1 MHEDGVPH
9 RQHNWKGRRSMKN
22 RNVTRKIVAAGTATA
37 LVVGGISPASAD
49 PMNSSRPYSAADW
62 AMRGFQMLG
71 NPATIQ
77 FGANHLLSSAPS
89 VLSYDSLL
97 VANQAFFNAVRFL
110 TP

>member
-1 MHEDGVPH
+1 
-9 RQHNWKGRRSMKN
+9 
-22 RNVTRKIVAAGTATA
+22 
-37 LVVGGISPASAD
+37 
-49 PMNSSRPYSAADW
+49 
-62 AMRGFQMLG
+62 MLG
-71 NPATIQ
+71 TPATIQ

>member
-1 MHEDGVPH
+1 
-9 RQHNWKGRRSMKN
+9 MKN
-22 RNVTRKIVAAGTATA
+22 RNVARKIVAAGTATA

-62 AMRGFQMLG
+62 AMSGIQMLG

>member
-1 MHEDGVPH
+1 
-9 RQHNWKGRRSMKN
+9 
-22 RNVTRKIVAAGTATA
+22 
-37 LVVGGISPASAD
+37 
-49 PMNSSRPYSAADW
+49 
-62 AMRGFQMLG
+62 MRGIQMLG